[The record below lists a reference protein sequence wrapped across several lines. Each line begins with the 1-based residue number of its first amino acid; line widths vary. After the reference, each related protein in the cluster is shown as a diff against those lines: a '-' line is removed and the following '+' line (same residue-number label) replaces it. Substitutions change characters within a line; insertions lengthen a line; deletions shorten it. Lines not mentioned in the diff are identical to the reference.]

1 MGSCGARDVQ
11 CGGAVRAW
19 GSQGQQH
26 ARSSPP
32 HPIAHSTALTS
43 TRITCKQSRA
53 HACADGAPPRVRA
66 FSCCL
71 GASPHTARKSQ
82 KNIGRSS
89 EPLRQRARARCALSS
104 RLSKL
109 AARPSAYLGRR
120 EQNCAC
126 STRSH
131 SQPGPTP
138 PARISCWR
146 RRGLLHMWPALRSRR
161 WRAAMLFCI
170 KINSFAAEHACRRVV

>member
-1 MGSCGARDVQ
+1 MRATTVCPQGAHQAGQAPVCPGQPHSCSSRELCIAGPSLVLCSQPVEHVIFGAEHQ
-11 CGGAVRAW
+11 ILRANP
-19 GSQGQQH
+19 S
-26 ARSSPP
+26 
-32 HPIAHSTALTS
+32 
-43 TRITCKQSRA
+43 
-53 HACADGAPPRVRA
+53 
-66 FSCCL
+66 
-71 GASPHTARKSQ
+71 HTARKSQ
-82 KNIGRSS
+82 KNRGRSS
-89 EPLRQRARARCALSS
+89 ELSDGRARARCALSS

-109 AARPSAYLGRR
+109 AARPSAYLRRR

-161 WRAAMLFCI
+161 WWAAMLFCI
-170 KINSFAAEHACRRVV
+170 EINSFAAKHACHRVG

>member
-1 MGSCGARDVQ
+1 MAVSLSCVCVMRCKKTKTDI
-11 CGGAVRAW
+11 RYRP
-19 GSQGQQH
+19 STD
-26 ARSSPP
+26 RSKP
-32 HPIAHSTALTS
+32 
-43 TRITCKQSRA
+43 CMQYN
-53 HACADGAPPRVRA
+53 
-66 FSCCL
+66 
-71 GASPHTARKSQ
+71 HTARKSQ

-146 RRGLLHMWPALRSRR
+146 RRGLLHMWPALRSRC

-170 KINSFAAEHACRRVV
+170 KSNSFAAEHACLRVVLRCVDQL

>member
-71 GASPHTARKSQ
+71 GASPLASNRPQHKIAHADIPWRPGTATRASSRASPLKRTAAPTSAQPLCPQASSTCTDLSLKLEHWQPIELEHFGNPCQRPHTHAS
-82 KNIGRSS
+82 
-89 EPLRQRARARCALSS
+89 PYQRAAPCD
-104 RLSKL
+104 
-109 AARPSAYLGRR
+109 
-120 EQNCAC
+120 
-126 STRSH
+126 
-131 SQPGPTP
+131 
-138 PARISCWR
+138 
-146 RRGLLHMWPALRSRR
+146 SRR
-161 WRAAMLFCI
+161 AQHRC
-170 KINSFAAEHACRRVV
+170 